1 MNPKLKIYGPI
12 GGDSDDAITVK
23 TIDSQ
28 LDAIGAVDEIDVLI
42 NSDGGSVSQGLGIVK
57 LLRDHPAKI
66 HTIVQGSAASIAGY
80 IACCGDR
87 RTIEKDSIFHIHGPH
102 VGTEGNLSDHEQ
114 SVELLHA
121 ATKAM
126 AGRYSELSGKT
137 SDEITEE
144 FKVDKYYTPE
154 QAVEIGY
161 MTEIGNAS
169 PIAAFINTE
178 KFSVPESFRPALA
191 RRSEPQP
198 KKDTEMSKN
207 PASLKELK
215 AKFKGASAEF
225 LLNHALSESSL
236 EEVNAAYIDDLE
248 AKNNEAKKE
257 IAKLKAAV
265 EEDEEEVVAMEE
277 EEKPAVASEE
287 MEILKAIKAMIE
299 EAAGMEDE
307 EEEVVAMEDED
318 EEMVAMEEEDDEAV
332 AMNDDELKAMDD
344 EEEKVAANSAMIQ
357 KIAAML
363 TQPKQKQQHKP
374 KAKASNRRSGK
385 GRKRS
390 GANAVRKST
399 ASASRTATLSAVQQ
413 VQNLAQARVKET
425 GEAKHVATRAVLKS
439 NPRLHDRMLAE
450 VKN

>member
-23 TIDSQ
+23 TVDSL
-28 LDAIGAVDEIDVLI
+28 LDAIGPVDEIDVLI

-66 HTIVQGSAASIAGY
+66 HTVVQGSAASIAGY

-154 QAVEIGY
+154 QAVELGY

-198 KKDTEMSKN
+198 KRDTEMSKN
-207 PASLKELK
+207 PATLKELK

-225 LLNHALSESSL
+225 LLDHALLESSL
-236 EEVNAAYIDDLE
+236 DEVNAAYIDDLE
-248 AKNNEAKKE
+248 AKNNAAKKE

-277 EEKPAVASEE
+277 EEKTAVASEE

-299 EAAGMEDE
+299 EAAGMEDY

-318 EEMVAMEEEDDEAV
+318 DEAVAMEEEEDEAV
-332 AMNDDELKAMDD
+332 AMNDDELKAMD
-344 EEEKVAANSAMIQ
+344 EEEKVEASSAMIQ

-363 TQPKQKQQHKP
+363 TQPKQKQPHKP